1 MKRKVKKFQDGGIA
15 SQALT
20 MAPSGMGSG
29 GGLSGLQQNAND
41 IASGAGAIEQ
51 GLSKIKG
58 GGNSPYP
65 FQTTSPL
72 GVLGSTMM
80 GSQRGNLGSL
90 ISAAGGTPYSKTSPL
105 SQTANSF
112 VVHSKTFK
120 KGGRVKT
127 AKPTKAAKKTT
138 KHTRGDGCIT
148 KGRTKGR
155 MV

>member
-1 MKRKVKKFQDGGIA
+1 MKRKVKKFQDGGLA

-20 MAPSGMGSG
+20 MAPQGMGSG

-51 GLSKIKG
+51 GLSQIKG

-65 FQTTSPL
+65 SQTASPL

-80 GSQRGNLGSL
+80 GSQRGNLSNL
-90 ISAAGGTPYSKTSPL
+90 IAAAGGTPYSKTSPL
-105 SQTANSF
+105 SQTATS
-112 VVHSKTFK
+112 TFK

-138 KHTRGDGCIT
+138 KYTRGDGIAK
-148 KGRTKGR
+148 KGKTKGR